1 MHAAGATPRPGRA
14 PSRLGLGLA
23 LLCAAASPAR
33 AATFT
38 DATSSA
44 GADSTSKSVGAAFA
58 DYDNDGHVD
67 LFVTNNA
74 AANALLRNDGDGT
87 FTDATASAGLSTSS
101 LGNSN
106 GACWGDFDADGDVD
120 LYVAIGTSGTANV
133 LYENQGD
140 GTFAEVAAAAGVGE
154 TNKGQDC
161 NWVDIDG
168 DGDVDLYVTVYGGT
182 NVMYRNDGDG
192 TSRARARARALRSH
206 SLGDSLCGPFIVERA
221 RGRRSFHLSPSRA
234 RARES
239 TRALMF
245 SRTLARQV
253 PSPTSR
259 VTRVSPRRATAAMC
273 ARGAFERERLSPTDI
288 WPFTGQSLMSA
299 RVLRTPLL
307 QAAWIDYDGDGDM
320 DLFHNI
326 DNAQDKLLV
335 NDGSGVFTNVG
346 ERASASRPRLCDM
359 RLTTSNRARVLAGGL
374 DRRRQ
379 RRLESGFVR
388 LGVGRLG

>member
-87 FTDATASAGLSTSS
+87 FTDATASAGLDTAS

-120 LYVAIGTSGTANV
+120 LYVAIGTSGTANK

-140 GTFAEVAAAAGVGE
+140 GTFAEVAADAGVGE

-192 TSRARARARALRSH
+192 TSRARARVRARVRSLSH
-206 SLGDSLCGPFIVERA
+206 SLGDSLCGPLSSSARA
-221 RGRRSFHLSPSRA
+221 GNALSISLRPARA
-234 RARES
+234 RARAR

-245 SRTLARQV
+245 SRTLLARQV
-253 PSPTSR
+253 PSLTSR
-259 VTRVSPRRATAAMC
+259 VLRASTRRATAAMC
-273 ARGAFERERLSPTDI
+273 ARGASSETISLRLI
-288 WPFTGQSLMSA
+288 RA
-299 RVLRTPLL
+299 
-307 QAAWIDYDGDGDM
+307 
-320 DLFHNI
+320 FH
-326 DNAQDKLLV
+326 
-335 NDGSGVFTNVG
+335 S
-346 ERASASRPRLCDM
+346 
-359 RLTTSNRARVLAGGL
+359 TSH
-374 DRRRQ
+374 
-379 RRLESGFVR
+379 
-388 LGVGRLG
+388 